1 MVKKRFNNSICKSRM
16 TFAQCQLAIIKENIE
31 TNKNEQAIEKYTD
44 EIKEIIQILEDFLR
58 RKKLICYGGTA
69 INNILPKEAQFYKDS
84 TDIPDYDFYTT
95 EPMEDAIELA
105 NIYHSLGFDNVEA
118 KSGVHF
124 GTFKVSVQ
132 FIQIADLTL
141 LTKDLF
147 DALGKESIEIS
158 GIKYASPLFL
168 RMNCYLELSRPM
180 GDITRW
186 EKVASRLKLV
196 EEYYPIKMEKC
207 KNIHYLQQPTHIKD
221 KQILE
226 YIFENVGET
235 MVRQGAVFF
244 GGLVAYLMNG
254 EYQDN
259 DKRQNIMYRPDFDVL
274 TDDIDKLATMIKSNL
289 ENGQFG
295 NAEIK
300 NKIKKVEVVFQKS
313 KTEILPDHNMI
324 VVNGE
329 VVARIFKTIACHNY
343 NEYHIGGNKINVAT
357 IDTILYFFLAFYF
370 LEDSKD
376 ARIRILCLCA
386 YLLKLEHK
394 DKLSNEGLF
403 KRYGIKCL
411 GKQDTLID
419 ILVSKQENYERL
431 KKKMGSYEFKM
442 RFLKYNPS
450 KKENEKKEK
459 KEKKEKTLT
468 QEIKQETQTQKKTK
482 QKKKTQQKKTKNAKK
497 KKTKI
502 EDGFKW

>member
-1 MVKKRFNNSICKSRM
+1 
-16 TFAQCQLAIIKENIE
+16 
-31 TNKNEQAIEKYTD
+31 
-44 EIKEIIQILEDFLR
+44 
-58 RKKLICYGGTA
+58 
-69 INNILPKEAQFYKDS
+69 
-84 TDIPDYDFYTT
+84 
-95 EPMEDAIELA
+95 
-105 NIYHSLGFDNVEA
+105 
-118 KSGVHF
+118 
-124 GTFKVSVQ
+124 
-132 FIQIADLTL
+132 
-141 LTKDLF
+141 
-147 DALGKESIEIS
+147 
-158 GIKYASPLFL
+158 
-168 RMNCYLELSRPM
+168 
-180 GDITRW
+180 
-186 EKVASRLKLV
+186 
-196 EEYYPIKMEKC
+196 
-207 KNIHYLQQPTHIKD
+207 
-221 KQILE
+221 
-226 YIFENVGET
+226 
-235 MVRQGAVFF
+235 
-244 GGLVAYLMNG
+244 
-254 EYQDN
+254 
-259 DKRQNIMYRPDFDVL
+259 
-274 TDDIDKLATMIKSNL
+274 MIKSNL

-300 NKIKKVEVVFQKS
+300 NKLKKVEVVFQKS

-324 VVNGE
+324 IVDGE

-370 LEDSKD
+370 LEDSQD

-411 GKQDTLID
+411 GKQDNLID
-419 ILVSKQENYERL
+419 FLISKQENYERL

-450 KKENEKKEK
+450 KKENEKKGK
-459 KEKKEKTLT
+459 KEKKEKTMT

-482 QKKKTQQKKTKNAKK
+482 QKNKTQQKKTKNAKK

>member
-1 MVKKRFNNSICKSRM
+1 M

-132 FIQIADLTL
+132 FIQIADITL
-141 LTKDLF
+141 LTKELF
-147 DALGKESIEIS
+147 DALEKESIEIS

-186 EKVASRLKLV
+186 EKVASRLKLI
-196 EEYYPIKMEKC
+196 EEHYPIKMEKC
-207 KNIHYLQQPTHIKD
+207 KNIHYLQQPTHIKN

-235 MVRQGAVFF
+235 IIRQGAMFF

-254 EYQDN
+254 EFQDN

-324 VVNGE
+324 IVDGE

-343 NEYHIGGNKINVAT
+343 NEYRIGGNKINVAT

-370 LEDSKD
+370 LEDSQD

-459 KEKKEKTLT
+459 KEKKEKTIT
-468 QEIKQETQTQKKTK
+468 QEIKQETQTYKKTK